1 MGSGNCDV
9 RYVVS
14 CSADSLSL
22 NCVWWGLEAADNC
35 SHDSEE
41 SDPNAQRRF
50 RDKAAFLPS
59 LTSPRVKVAAKP
71 QLQLPTPFW
80 PLRVTPHVAE
90 SAAHWLGDGSQRR
103 GARSRRGGYEG
114 EAKETTI
121 PAFLAPATAYRE
133 RKRRELGFGPQLP
146 APPAMSPL
154 SFQNAEKKRD
164 WENGGLLESVL
175 RKAGKANYTSRLAA
189 RGCACALMPVAILP
203 LLRHRKQTQFLVF
216 PSLGGGAF

>member
-1 MGSGNCDV
+1 M
-9 RYVVS
+9 
-14 CSADSLSL
+14 
-22 NCVWWGLEAADNC
+22 EAADNC

-41 SDPNAQRRF
+41 SDPNPQQRF

-71 QLQLPTPFW
+71 QLQLPTPSW

-90 SAAHWLGDGSQRR
+90 SAADWLGDGSWRR
-103 GARSRRGGYEG
+103 GARSRRRRVWRRSQGNYNPGLPCACDSIPT
-114 EAKETTI
+114 AKE
-121 PAFLAPATAYRE
+121 E
-133 RKRRELGFGPQLP
+133 GVGSGPQLP
-146 APPAMSPL
+146 APPAMSLL
-154 SFQNAEKKRD
+154 SFQNAEEKRD
-164 WENGGLLESVL
+164 WENGSLLEPVL